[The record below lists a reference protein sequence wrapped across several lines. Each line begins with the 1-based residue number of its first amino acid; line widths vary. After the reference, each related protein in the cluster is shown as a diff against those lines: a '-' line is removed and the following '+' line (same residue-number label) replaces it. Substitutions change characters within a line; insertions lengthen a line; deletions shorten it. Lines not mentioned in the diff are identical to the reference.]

1 MNSLA
6 LDDDLVTTII
16 DISKSE
22 NKQYNQFIRELI
34 NNYLKESNESFKIN
48 EQACFDALTK
58 IKQGDKST
66 ITPIGNISD
75 YIANLKHE
83 IS

>member
-1 MNSLA
+1 MNSLV
-6 LDDDLVTTII
+6 LDDDLITTII

-22 NKQYNQFIRELI
+22 NKQYNQFIRELL
-34 NNYLKESNESFKIN
+34 NNYLKESNNEFKIN
-48 EQACFDALTK
+48 EQVCLDALTK

-66 ITPIGNISD
+66 ITPISNIND
-75 YIANLKHE
+75 YIKNLRHE

>member
-22 NKQYNQFIRELI
+22 NKQYNQFIRELV
-34 NNYLKESNESFKIN
+34 NNYLKESSNEFKIN
-48 EQACFDALTK
+48 EQACLNALTK

-66 ITPIGNISD
+66 ITPISNIND
-75 YIANLKHE
+75 YIKNLKHE

>member
-1 MNSLA
+1 MNSLT
-6 LDDDLVTTII
+6 LDDDLITTII

-22 NKQYNQFIRELI
+22 NKQYNQFIRELV
-34 NNYLKESNESFKIN
+34 NNYLKESNNEFKIN
-48 EQACFDALTK
+48 EQACLDALTK

-66 ITPIGNISD
+66 ITPISNIND
-75 YIANLKHE
+75 YIKNLRNE